1 MKATAMPSVKAQV
14 LSAVLTVRGPA
25 VEQIRGLD
33 IGSRVWSVLGLQ
45 TYIVRSSL
53 LRGL

>member
-1 MKATAMPSVKAQV
+1 MRCVKGQV
-14 LSAVLTVRGPA
+14 LRVVLTVRGPA

-33 IGSRVWSVLGLQ
+33 IGSRIWSVLGLR

-53 LRGL
+53 WRGL